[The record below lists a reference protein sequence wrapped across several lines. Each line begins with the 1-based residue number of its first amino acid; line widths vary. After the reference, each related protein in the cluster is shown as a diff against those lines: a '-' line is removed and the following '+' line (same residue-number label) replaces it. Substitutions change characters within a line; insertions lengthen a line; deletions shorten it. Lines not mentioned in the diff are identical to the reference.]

1 MEFPRWLRGK
11 ESACQCRRCRRH
23 RFGLWSWKW
32 HPTPVFLPGESHGQR
47 SLAVYSPWGLKESD
61 TTEHITHTHTHTQ
74 VTVILFLS
82 KNKTLSTFYNN
93 LPEHRLAGALLGR
106 GFSWKP
112 QICLLAPRGIQPS
125 VFVNQLGYLQWYL
138 PFQCPLLLLWL
149 TPGRHSMKTNA
160 SSGMPGSSA
169 EGLLFDLCCGVMA
182 VHFSGLWALLPLSE
196 VCGKRLILEAVR

>member
-1 MEFPRWLRGK
+1 MEFPRWLSGK

-149 TPGRHSMKTNA
+149 IHYPPGLGLSSSVISMTSPTAPTWPQTSSLFPFHPTATSSRPQNLSSHSTA
-160 SSGMPGSSA
+160 
-169 EGLLFDLCCGVMA
+169 
-182 VHFSGLWALLPLSE
+182 
-196 VCGKRLILEAVR
+196 

>member
-1 MEFPRWLRGK
+1 MQEMQ
-11 ESACQCRRCRRH
+11 ETQ
-23 RFGLWSWKW
+23 
-32 HPTPVFLPGESHGQR
+32 VR
-47 SLAVYSPWGLKESD
+47 SLKLEMASHSSILAWRIPW
-61 TTEHITHTHTHTQ
+61 TEEPSSLQSMGSQRVRHNWAHNTHTHTHTQ

-149 TPGRHSMKTNA
+149 IHYPPELGLA
-160 SSGMPGSSA
+160 SSVISMTSPTAPTWPQTSS
-169 EGLLFDLCCGVMA
+169 LFPFHPTA
-182 VHFSGLWALLPLSE
+182 TSSRPQNLSSHST
-196 VCGKRLILEAVR
+196 A